1 MFLPL
6 FSKPDWKDDPP
17 ERLANCF
24 LIIKYI
30 FSRRIIF
37 LIDPAVPADN
47 GPVGGV
53 VFFPG
58 LSRFLFMVKKHLPS
72 SKLGSPICYFHS
84 PISPLH
90 TGTYHPTLHPLT
102 DVIIEHYLYYNITHS
117 ILRFI

>member
-30 FSRRIIF
+30 FSLRIIF

-72 SKLGSPICYFHS
+72 SKLGSPICYFQHS
-84 PISPLH
+84 PSSPLLRH
-90 TGTYHPTLHPLT
+90 TTLHPLLCRDYSRLYQDILIT
-102 DVIIEHYLYYNITHS
+102 DTLP
-117 ILRFI
+117 